1 MNIRL
6 VLRMRLVVDTQVEMN
21 EIAVAW
27 LTTFSIKQSDL
38 TANYFMHINSIFL
51 LSFPC
56 FSWPTNQY

>member
-27 LTTFSIKQSDL
+27 LTTISIKQSDL
-38 TANYFMHINSIFL
+38 VANYFINVRS
-51 LSFPC
+51 
-56 FSWPTNQY
+56 